1 MVSGGIEACGIC
13 KSGYALDATT
23 GGCVT
28 EKVPNC
34 YTQNGSTCLICDDG
48 FYYKDGTCAATDV

>member
-1 MVSGGIEACGIC
+1 MVSSGIEACGIC

-23 GGCVT
+23 GGCVA

-48 FYYKDGTCAATDV
+48 FYQKDLTCAATDV

>member
-1 MVSGGIEACGIC
+1 MVSSGIEACGIC

-34 YTQNGSTCLICDDG
+34 YSQNGSTCLICDDG
-48 FYYKDGTCAATDV
+48 F